1 MFGRTFFYRLILKF
15 MWNDKSSKITT
26 IFLEKKKKKKDKI
39 GGITLAGI

>member
-1 MFGRTFFYRLILKF
+1 MFGRTVFYRLILKF

-26 IFLEKKKKKKDKI
+26 IFLEKKKMKDKI